1 VATGNCAAFGGLPA
15 AQPNPTGARS
25 LSEVLAGKPVLN
37 IPGCPAIPEVTAGSI
52 VAPLLH
58 SAEALN
64 ACEPP
69 GATVAVLGLMAND
82 DRLAMTTCAVSANG
96 VTPPQAQL
104 AMMEKVPASWPAV
117 NNPLL
122 LMVPAPALETLYV
135 TVAAR
140 VASAVLADKRID
152 AVEVTIHKPQA
163 PIETAFSDVSV
174 TIRRTA
180 ADLA

>member
-1 VATGNCAAFGGLPA
+1 VN
-15 AQPNPTGARS
+15 
-25 LSEVLAGKPVLN
+25 EVKRDPVN
-37 IPGCPAIPEVTAGSI
+37 
-52 VAPLLH
+52 LL
-58 SAEALN
+58 E
-64 ACEPP
+64 
-69 GATVAVLGLMAND
+69 
-82 DRLAMTTCAVSANG
+82 
-96 VTPPQAQL
+96 
-104 AMMEKVPASWPAV
+104 
-117 NNPLL
+117 
-122 LMVPAPALETLYV
+122 

>member
-1 VATGNCAAFGGLPA
+1 MGERTMTDRITLTGLSVFAHHGVFDHERAYGQEFIVDVVVEVNMSKAAETDSIDDA
-15 AQPNPTGARS
+15 VNYGA
-25 LSEVLAGKPVLN
+25 LAITVVSEVKRDPVN
-37 IPGCPAIPEVTAGSI
+37 
-52 VAPLLH
+52 LL
-58 SAEALN
+58 E
-64 ACEPP
+64 
-69 GATVAVLGLMAND
+69 
-82 DRLAMTTCAVSANG
+82 
-96 VTPPQAQL
+96 
-104 AMMEKVPASWPAV
+104 
-117 NNPLL
+117 
-122 LMVPAPALETLYV
+122 